1 MKIIYKNKYKPF
13 CILFLSFLLFSS
25 CNANIERDSDYIKI
39 IDKTTY
45 TSSGSYTV
53 YDYGFVKSITEN
65 KPTTS
70 YFLIYEREVAEIE
83 RKNGEEIVLCV
94 KTKKYKI
101 NVSYEKYEKY
111 NIGDVLK
118 LNPETNKFEFFKSE
132 QIVED

>member
-25 CNANIERDSDYIKI
+25 CNANIERNSDYIKI

-45 TSSGSYTV
+45 TSGGSYTV
-53 YDYGFVKSITEN
+53 YDYGVVKSITEN

-83 RKNGEEIVLCV
+83 RKNGEERILRVE
-94 KTKKYKI
+94 TKKYKLK
-101 NVSYEKYEKY
+101 VSYEKYEKY